1 MPKIWKQRPP
11 NSSLGAQIAWD
22 MLSAERP
29 QSPIVE
35 LWYGRTMDDGAWCA
49 RYLDDSYGD
58 VDVLVTRHEAN
69 KRKSAKF
76 YYEMGRNAARIGAGA
91 LRDDRKLAITSVTS
105 LEQVAEFERGA
116 TAGFA
121 ERIGR
126 LSFVMKTSNP
136 RKLAEIK
143 RFGLAVVA
151 EPGADLPEVDGTP
164 EQVATYKALAAGQN
178 VLVEDTSLDVEG
190 FDAGVNIRWLIENLT
205 SQVAESGR
213 TPKAIWRVM
222 LAVHDGEQMYV
233 ARAEVPGRMIGEPRG
248 EGFSFDAYFVPD
260 GHSQTLGEMELT
272 GTKDLVSARK
282 AAVQNLLAG
291 RCVAVP
297 LSDIPEWTGA
307 YQAS

>member
-11 NSSLGAQIAWD
+11 ARSLGAQIAWD
-22 MLSAERP
+22 LLTDARP

-35 LWYGRTMDDGAWCA
+35 LWYSRTMDDGAWCA

-58 VDVLVTRHEAN
+58 VDVLVTRQEAN

-76 YYEMGRNAARIGAGA
+76 YFEMGRSAARVGAAA
-91 LRDDRKLAITSVTS
+91 LQNDRKLAITSVTPP
-105 LEQVAEFERGA
+105 EQVAEFERGA
-116 TAGFA
+116 AAGLA
-121 ERIGR
+121 ERLGR

-143 RFGLAVVA
+143 RFGLAVAA
-151 EPGADLPEVDGTP
+151 EPGADLPEVEGTP
-164 EQVATYKALAAGQN
+164 EQVATYKALAAGPN

-205 SQVAESGR
+205 AQVAKSGR
-213 TPKAIWRVM
+213 TPKAMWRVM

-233 ARAEVPGRMIGEPRG
+233 AKAEVPGRMIGEPRG
-248 EGFSFDAYFVPD
+248 EGFSFDSYFIPD
-260 GHSQTLGEMELT
+260 GHTQTLGEMEVA

-282 AAVQNLLAG
+282 SAVQQLLAG
-291 RCVAVP
+291 HCVATA
-297 LSDIPEWTGA
+297 LSDIPEWRGA